1 MALTSLVAPI
11 QESRLDEWDAFTTEM
26 LGPRRTEYE
35 ASRKRL
41 HIKKERVLVQRDP
54 DGPKIIYAM
63 TTARNRIAEIYPG
76 LAASEDPF
84 DVWYKERMKS
94 LLGIEFRPE
103 FQTEEPVT
111 LSLRLPTPPVRVPRP
126 A

>member
-11 QESRLDEWDAFTTEM
+11 AENRLDEWDAFTAEM
-26 LGPRRTEYE
+26 LGPRRAEYE
-35 ASRKRL
+35 ESRRRL

-54 DGPKIIYAM
+54 DGPKIIYAI
-63 TTARNRIAEIYPG
+63 TTQRNRIAEIYPG
-76 LAASEDPF
+76 LAASQEPF
-84 DVWYKERMKS
+84 DVWYKERIKS

-111 LSLRLPTPPVRVPRP
+111 LSLRLPTPPIRR
-126 A
+126 